1 MKSLTDL
8 RKYVAT
14 VILATVAILGCN
26 AQVESN
32 PMQYVAIEEGTSAVN
47 DELSKQT
54 NGLLKTAQAQ
64 GMIAAEFEMMKKWE
78 GKYNSYLKTAKGYAE
93 AIKAGTTLYAEGVE
107 TLTHLFQI
115 KKACAANPEGIA
127 ASLAWSDI
135 YLDVTVQFIKTYSI
149 LKEAIASG
157 GKNNM
162 LTGAERT
169 EMLWK
174 LNDELSKLNT
184 KLRKVAISIA
194 FYNMTDVFNKIT
206 AGMIDKSY
214 GQIAEDALKRW
225 RKASKVSGI
234 LN

>member
-1 MKSLTDL
+1 MKRIISVTTMLLLT
-8 RKYVAT
+8 
-14 VILATVAILGCN
+14 LATI
-26 AQVESN
+26 AQIEEN
-32 PMQYVAIEEGTSAVN
+32 PLEYAAIEEGTAAVN
-47 DELSKQT
+47 EQLKKQWDA
-54 NGLLKTAQAQ
+54 LWKIAQSQ